1 MEISFFI
8 EKVIY
13 NIKNIFKTS
22 PYSIVS
28 LGPNCYPKTVLTRT
42 GLMKRKKQGQ
52 PTMPFDLAWY
62 HSAKYVT
69 EFLNSDFDNFLVDLK
84 YSDYSGSWDNGTKI
98 NFSHEAY
105 IGPTEK
111 HRLIQV
117 YRHRIKNFRNELK
130 KTKPIL
136 FFQVLKDEK
145 VGEDCLNTFNTLK
158 KICPHRKFV
167 YVVVD
172 CIHKI
177 DGLNLPEDIYSLQLP
192 FPNHENEANVFS
204 KEFYQSP
211 EGIKFEKD
219 ISDFIENII
228 MNEFAMNPIKYL

>member
-1 MEISFFI
+1 MNI
-8 EKVIY
+8 ETLAEKLVNY
-13 NIKNIFKTS
+13 IKNVCKTS

-62 HSAKYVT
+62 HSAKYIT
-69 EFLNSDFDNFLVDLK
+69 EFLSTDFDNFLVDLK
-84 YSDYSGSWDNGTKI
+84 YSEYSGSWDNGNKI
-98 NFSHEAY
+98 NFSHESY

-145 VGEDCLNTFNTLK
+145 VGEDCLNTYKVLQK
-158 KICPHRKFV
+158 LCSERKFI
-167 YVVVD
+167 YVVID

-177 DGLNLPEDIYSLQLP
+177 DGLQLPEEIYSLQLP
-192 FPNHENEANVFS
+192 FPNSDANVFS
-204 KEFYQSP
+204 KEFYESQQ
-211 EGIKFEKD
+211 GAQFEQ
-219 ISDFIENII
+219 IIADFIENII
-228 MNEFAMNPIKYL
+228 INEFAMNPVKYL